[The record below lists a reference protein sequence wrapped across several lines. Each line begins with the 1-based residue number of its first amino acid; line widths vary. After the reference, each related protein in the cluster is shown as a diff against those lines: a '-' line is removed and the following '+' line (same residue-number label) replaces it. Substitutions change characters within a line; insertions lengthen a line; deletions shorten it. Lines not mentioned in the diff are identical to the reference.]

1 LPIQDPYAA
10 FESVAPV
17 EPVIMAAMP
26 EPEHPPPMSKPKH
39 LHPRLH
45 GRHIVCV
52 GFADWDTELWTNQH
66 HLMSRLARDNRVLF
80 VESLGLR
87 RPQFA
92 GRDVKRIA
100 RRLRRGLAPPRQ
112 VDGVHVL
119 SPLVLPFHSNRIVRE
134 LNRRLLPAL
143 VRRAA
148 RRLGL
153 ERPIL
158 WGYVPQAEVLIDA
171 LNPELIVYHCVDDI
185 AAQERID
192 TASFRAAE
200 ARFAARADLVL
211 ASAPA
216 LAKRLRTISPN
227 VLDAP
232 NVADTELFSKALIP
246 SPPAPLDPAMA
257 ALPAPR
263 IVFTGA
269 IVAMK
274 LDLEMLAELARLRPA
289 WSFALVGPI
298 GPGEPDA
305 DISAITGES
314 NIHLLGPRSYTEL
327 PEVLR
332 AADAGLIPY
341 RRNTLTES
349 IFPMKVYEY
358 LAAGLP
364 VVATP
369 LPALAEVEA
378 VATAPN
384 TQGIAELLDKALAE
398 DSSARRAERSR
409 VAESHSWDRRL
420 EEIATAVAAMAAQ

>member
-1 LPIQDPYAA
+1 M
-10 FESVAPV
+10 AP
-17 EPVIMAAMP
+17 MP
-26 EPEHPPPMSKPKH
+26 DSPS
-39 LHPRLH
+39 LR
-45 GRHIVCV
+45 GRDIVCV

-66 HLMSRLARDNRVLF
+66 HLMSRLALENRVLF

-87 RPQFA
+87 RPQLA
-92 GRDVKRIA
+92 GRDIKRIA
-100 RRLRRGLAPPRQ
+100 RRLRRGLAPARQ
-112 VDGVHVL
+112 VDGLNVL
-119 SPLVLPFHSNRIVRE
+119 SPLVLPFHRHRIVRE

-158 WGYVPQAEVLIDA
+158 WAYVPHAEVLIDA
-171 LNPELIVYHCVDDI
+171 LNPELVVYHCVDDI

-200 ARFAARADLVL
+200 TRFAARADLVL

-216 LAKRLRTISPN
+216 LAERLRTISSN
-227 VLDAP
+227 VMDAP
-232 NVADTELFSKALIP
+232 NVADTDLFSTALIP
-246 SPPAPLDPAMA
+246 SPPAPLDPEMA
-257 ALPAPR
+257 ALPKPR

-298 GPGEPDA
+298 GPGEPHA
-305 DISAITGES
+305 DISALTREP

-327 PEVLR
+327 PDVLR

-341 RRNTLTES
+341 RRNALTES

-369 LPALAEVEA
+369 LPALAEIADVL
-378 VATAPN
+378 TAADA
-384 TQGIAELLDKALAE
+384 QSIAELLNEALAA
-398 DSSARRAERSR
+398 DSPERRAERSR
-409 VAESHSWDRRL
+409 AAADHSWDRRL
-420 EEIATAVAAMAAQ
+420 QEIATAIDALHGPAAESPRR